1 MKTSF
6 FILLLMASP
15 LVIAQDRECSSL
27 HPELDDLLK
36 MSKHIEWEA
45 ASINDVKKAHCLRK
59 TNITEQEMNNWLATN
74 QSSDKVS
81 KKINGISFENESPEN
96 LKSFQFLTNATN
108 FFGRPDPSRQKSFSS
123 KCKKVDCAVKEIF
136 GKEVGTQLLFMQ
148 RKYGMNGSHIA
159 RDNSS
164 SWKKSELDVIL
175 LSLTDFP
182 EGVLPF
188 EEDRPLVHFSR
199 GYMRGPGQERV
210 IANAS
215 VEIFDLWNDQS
226 PEEKRYTL
234 NHELGHALA
243 GVTRIDDNQKWLK
256 LSGWETTTKIV
267 GGKKEQVLKLNKPE
281 KIISKYGLTNN
292 WEDFAESVSAYR
304 YNPKK
309 LKEISPEKYA
319 LIKEV
324 IFDNVEYTSEE
335 ACKNPKR
342 LSQSVKEKTEQLIKN
357 WKPSAADLK
366 TIGNKCS
373 EQAVSIIS
381 AKGSVNLADKDIQN
395 CYQNAIH
402 QQAKMVGL
410 KSIENLPNKEFLA
423 PMLRNMKLSPIQP
436 ERMKAITTE
445 VRNTH
450 KAFLKSQFNKA
461 LRNDYFFKPSTTK
474 SEFVFSSQ
482 NFDAS
487 IGFDPF
493 RKQKEFANI
502 TYRASEQIK
511 KNGSLRRWLN
521 LEYSD
526 SEISEQVDAI
536 IK

>member
-1 MKTSF
+1 MV
-6 FILLLMASP
+6 SP
-15 LVIAQDRECSSL
+15 LILAQDKECGAL
-27 HPELDDLLK
+27 HPELDEILRI
-36 MSKHIEWEA
+36 SKHIEWEA
-45 ASINDVKKAHCLRK
+45 ASSKDVKNAHCLRK
-59 TNITEQEMNNWLATN
+59 NKVTEDEMNNWL
-74 QSSDKVS
+74 DKNHSAENIS
-81 KKINGISFENESPEN
+81 KKINGINFENESAED
-96 LKSFQFLTNATN
+96 LKSFEFLTNATT
-108 FFGRPDPSRQKSFSS
+108 FFGDPDPSRQKTFSS

-148 RKYGMNGSHIA
+148 RKYGMNGSHLA
-159 RDNSS
+159 RTNSS

-188 EEDRPLVHFSR
+188 EENRPLVHFSR

-215 VEIFDLWNDQS
+215 IEIFDLWNDQS

-243 GVTRIDDNQKWLK
+243 GVTGIDDSQKWMK
-256 LSGWETTTKIV
+256 LSGWETTTKVV
-267 GGKKEQVLKLNKPE
+267 GGKKEKVLKLNKPSE
-281 KIISKYGLTNN
+281 IISKYGLTNN

-309 LKEISPEKYA
+309 LKKISPEKYA

-357 WKPSAADLK
+357 WKPSASELQV
-366 TIGNKCS
+366 IGNKCS
-373 EQAVSIIS
+373 NQAVSILS
-381 AKGSVNLADKDIQN
+381 ARGVVNLSDKVIQD

-410 KSIENLPNKEFLA
+410 KSLNNLPNKEFLA
-423 PMLRNMKLSPIQP
+423 PMVRNMKLSPMQP
-436 ERMKAITTE
+436 EKLKGIVSS

-450 KAFLKSQFNKA
+450 RASLKAQFNKA
-461 LRNDYFFKPSTTK
+461 FKNDYYFKPSTSK
-474 SEFVFSSQ
+474 SEFQYSYQ
-482 NFDAS
+482 NFDAA
-487 IGFDPF
+487 IGFDSF
-493 RKQKEFANI
+493 KKQKEFANI
-502 TYRASEQIK
+502 THKASEQIK
-511 KNGSLRRWLN
+511 KNGSLRRWLK
-521 LEYSD
+521 LDYSD
-526 SEISEQVDAI
+526 SEISEVVDAI